1 MRTRKKPSRR
11 PQPERLTLLPR
22 SGQEMAV
29 RLLGRG
35 GDSLVARPLDMR
47 VDADIS
53 LPIPNTE
60 RHLRKGCVL
69 LVRVGEALRRDLW
82 RGEIIRIFGR
92 MDDAAVQEEL
102 VRINHEVPDAFPEEV
117 LAQAADLPPQSEN
130 TDLEG
135 RRDLRTLPF
144 VTIDGDDARDF
155 DDAILVRPRPAEMGG
170 GWLLSVAIAD
180 VSHYVTPAKHRHD
193 TCLDNEAF
201 FRGNSWYF
209 PLSVTPML
217 PERLSN
223 GLCSLKPR
231 EDRLV
236 MLCEIPFS
244 ADGSPEK
251 PYFAQGVIRSA
262 ARLTYTRVKKCLIDG
277 DEREAATLLGEENG
291 HAVFAMLKDAFRLF
305 ARLKR
310 KRVERGSLDFDLPEA
325 EYAFDAKRGIKAI
338 RVRERNDAH
347 NLIEEFMIAVN
358 EAVARHL
365 AEAGVPFL
373 YRVHPAPD
381 EERLRQILN
390 VLSATLPSL
399 LPEGGHPS
407 GLSGKDLQG
416 ILQRSRGTPQEFL
429 VNRLCLRA
437 MAQARYQPFNEG
449 HFGLASEAY
458 CHFTSPIRRYA
469 DLLVHRALKHSLGC
483 GHGPIP
489 AGQRLLRIA
498 DQLNARERAAMEC
511 EREMARR
518 MACLLLK
525 DHVGESFD
533 AVISAVNDFGLFI
546 ELKDMPVEGMIRL
559 TDLGRDR
566 FDVDS
571 SGHSL
576 RGRHTGMRRTLGEAL
591 RVRLKE
597 VDMTRLSLRFV
608 PASAPSEGRRRKAEG
623 RRRIIMKKK
632 ASGR

>member
-1 MRTRKKPSRR
+1 
-11 PQPERLTLLPR
+11 
-22 SGQEMAV
+22 MAV
-29 RLLGRG
+29 RLLGRA

-47 VDADIS
+47 VGADIS
-53 LPIPNTE
+53 LPLPETE
-60 RHLRKGCVL
+60 QPLQKGTIL
-69 LVRVGEALRRDLW
+69 LARVGKAVRRDLW

-92 MDDAAVQEEL
+92 MDDAAVQEDL

-117 LAQAADLPPQSEN
+117 LAQAADLPPQPEKS
-130 TDLEG
+130 DLEG
-135 RRDLRTLPF
+135 RRDLRALPF
-144 VTIDGDDARDF
+144 VTIDADDARDF

-170 GWLLSVAIAD
+170 GWFLSVAIAD

-193 TCLDNEAF
+193 KCLDNEAF

-217 PERLSN
+217 PEEISN
-223 GLCSLKPR
+223 GLCSLKPH

-244 ADGSPEK
+244 TDGSPEK
-251 PYFAQGVIRSA
+251 PDFAQGIIRSA
-262 ARLTYTRVKKCLIDG
+262 ARLTYTRVQKCLIDG
-277 DEREAATLLGEENG
+277 DEQETASLLREENG
-291 HAVFAMLKDAFRLF
+291 PAVFAMLKNAFRLF
-305 ARLKR
+305 SRLKR
-310 KRVERGSLDFDLPEA
+310 KRDARGSLDFDLPET
-325 EYAFDAKRGIKAI
+325 EYVFDAKRNIKTI
-338 RVRERNDAH
+338 SVRERNDAH
-347 NLIEEFMIAVN
+347 RLIEEFMIAAN
-358 EAVARHL
+358 EAVAQHL
-365 AEAGVPFL
+365 AETGVPFL

-390 VLSATLPSL
+390 VLSSTLPSV
-399 LPEGGHPS
+399 LPEGRPLSAPS
-407 GLSGKDLQG
+407 AVDLQG

-437 MAQARYQPFNEG
+437 MAQARYQPVNEG

-489 AGQRLLRIA
+489 AGQRILRIA

-511 EREMARR
+511 EREMDRR
-518 MACLLLK
+518 LACLFLK
-525 DHVGESFD
+525 DRVGESFD
-533 AVISAVNDFGLFI
+533 AVISAVNDFGLFV

-559 TDLGRDR
+559 PDLGRDR

-571 SGHSL
+571 SRHCL
-576 RGRHTGMRRTLGEAL
+576 RGRHTGMRMTLGEAL

-597 VDMTRLSLRFV
+597 VNMTRLSLRFV
-608 PASAPSEGRRRKAEG
+608 AACAHSEGGTFKAVA
-623 RRRIIMKKK
+623 RRRIGMKSRK
-632 ASGR
+632 AWDR